1 MTFSTGEKRNSYFLV
16 SVVITSIII
25 SISIISNHFLHPEH
39 YFHIAVHEAG
49 FVLAVILFAMTI
61 IVYKKTKIRRMLFAA
76 GAFLTLAITQLGYM
90 IEKSS
95 TPANMEIESVAEDHF
110 DIGIL
115 IMTALF
121 AFGIFYKK

>member
-1 MTFSTGEKRNSYFLV
+1 
-16 SVVITSIII
+16 
-25 SISIISNHFLHPEH
+25 
-39 YFHIAVHEAG
+39 
-49 FVLAVILFAMTI
+49 
-61 IVYKKTKIRRMLFAA
+61 MLFAA

-90 IEKSS
+90 IEKIN
-95 TPANMEIESVAEDHF
+95 TPENMEIESVAEEHF

>member
-1 MTFSTGEKRNSYFLV
+1 MTYPIEERKSSFFLIIVVIGAILV
-16 SVVITSIII
+16 SIP
-25 SISIISNHFLHPEH
+25 IISNHFLHPEH

-49 FVLAVILFAMTI
+49 FVLAVFLFTMTI
-61 IVYKKTKIRRMLFAA
+61 IAYKNTKIRRMLFAA
-76 GAFLTLAITQLGYM
+76 GAFLTLSITQLGYM
-90 IEKSS
+90 IEKIN
-95 TPANMEIESVAEDHF
+95 TPENMEIESVAEEHF

>member
-1 MTFSTGEKRNSYFLV
+1 MTYSVGKNKNSFFLITIVVGSILV
-16 SVVITSIII
+16 SIP
-25 SISIISNHFLHPEH
+25 IISNHFLHPEH

-49 FVLAVILFAMTI
+49 FILAVFLFTMTI
-61 IVYKKTKIRRMLFAA
+61 IAYKKTKIRRMFFSAC
-76 GAFLTLAITQLGYM
+76 AFLTLAITQLGYM
-90 IEKSS
+90 IEKIN
-95 TPANMEIESVAEDHF
+95 TPGNMKMESAAEEHF

>member
-1 MTFSTGEKRNSYFLV
+1 MTFLTGEKRNLYFLV
-16 SVVITSIII
+16 SVIITSI
-25 SISIISNHFLHPEH
+25 SISIPIVSNHFLHPEH

-49 FVLAVILFAMTI
+49 FILAVFLFTMTI
-61 IVYKKTKIRRMLFAA
+61 IAYKKTKIRRMLFAA
-76 GAFLTLAITQLGYM
+76 GAFLTLSITQLGYM
-90 IEKSS
+90 IEKIN
-95 TPANMEIESVAEDHF
+95 TPANIEIESVAEEHF

>member
-1 MTFSTGEKRNSYFLV
+1 MTFSTGERKNSYFLV
-16 SVVITSIII
+16 SVVITSIVI

-49 FVLAVILFAMTI
+49 FVLAVFLFTMTI
-61 IVYKKTKIRRMLFAA
+61 IAYNKTKIRRMLFAA
-76 GAFLTLAITQLGYM
+76 GAFLTLSITQLGYM
-90 IEKSS
+90 IEKIN
-95 TPANMEIESVAEDHF
+95 TPGNIKIESVAEEHF

>member
-25 SISIISNHFLHPEH
+25 SIPIISNHFLHPEH

-49 FVLAVILFAMTI
+49 FVLAIFLFTMTI
-61 IVYKKTKIRRMLFAA
+61 IAYNKTKIRRMLFAA
-76 GAFLTLAITQLGYM
+76 GAFLTLSITQLGYM
-90 IEKSS
+90 IEKIN
-95 TPANMEIESVAEDHF
+95 TPENMKIESVAEEHF

>member
-16 SVVITSIII
+16 SVVITSIVI
-25 SISIISNHFLHPEH
+25 SIPIISNHVLHPEH
-39 YFHIAVHEAG
+39 YFHVAVHEAG
-49 FVLAVILFAMTI
+49 FVLAIFLFTMTI
-61 IVYKKTKIRRMLFAA
+61 IAYNKTKIRRMLFAA

-90 IEKSS
+90 IEKIN
-95 TPANMEIESVAEDHF
+95 TPGNMEIESVAEEHF